1 MNGVLFSPL
10 RPRINGDKNVT
21 NINVTKIM
29 SLKIDKIA
37 LFVNIY
43 IHNMKTE
50 PLLMPNTLQIL
61 QKMGNQIKL
70 ARLRRNLSA
79 TLVAERA
86 RISRATLAKIENG
99 NPSVAI
105 GFYASVL
112 HALGNM
118 ESDLLLIAKDDELGR
133 TLQDLGLT
141 VRKRARGPR

>member
-1 MNGVLFSPL
+1 MNDALFSPL

-21 NINVTKIM
+21 KIM

-37 LFVNIY
+37 RFVNIY

>member
-1 MNGVLFSPL
+1 
-10 RPRINGDKNVT
+10 
-21 NINVTKIM
+21 
-29 SLKIDKIA
+29 
-37 LFVNIY
+37 
-43 IHNMKTE
+43 MKTE

-118 ESDLLLIAKDDELGR
+118 ESNLLLIAKDDELGR
-133 TLQDLGLT
+133 TLQDLGLAT
-141 VRKRARGPR
+141 GKRARRNR

>member
-1 MNGVLFSPL
+1 MKAL
-10 RPRINGDKNVT
+10 RRHVSPRINGDKNVT

-118 ESDLLLIAKDDELGR
+118 ESNLLLIAKDDELGR
-133 TLQDLGLT
+133 TLQDLGLAT
-141 VRKRARGPR
+141 GKRARRNR

>member
-1 MNGVLFSPL
+1 
-10 RPRINGDKNVT
+10 
-21 NINVTKIM
+21 M
-29 SLKIDKIA
+29 SLKIDKMA
-37 LFVNIY
+37 LFANIY

-118 ESDLLLIAKDDELGR
+118 EPDLLLVAKDDELGR

>member
-1 MNGVLFSPL
+1 
-10 RPRINGDKNVT
+10 
-21 NINVTKIM
+21 M
-29 SLKIDKIA
+29 SLKIDKKM

-50 PLLMPNTLQIL
+50 PLLMPNTLQTL

-118 ESDLLLIAKDDELGR
+118 EPDLLLVAKDDELGR